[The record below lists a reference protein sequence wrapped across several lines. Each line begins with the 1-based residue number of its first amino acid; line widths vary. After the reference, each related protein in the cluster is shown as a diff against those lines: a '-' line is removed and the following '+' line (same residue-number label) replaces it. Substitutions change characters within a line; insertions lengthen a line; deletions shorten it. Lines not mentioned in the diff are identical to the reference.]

1 MTDTADWELV
11 ELRRENKPD
20 VAFEGRLL
28 AFADS
33 KDEAEANP
41 RKSAAR
47 WTELSV
53 YELRDGSWVAVTEAI
68 SDKPGE
74 VDFGTAIKLAAG
86 DIRGAMEFFGWT
98 WLAKKL
104 AVDAGW
110 DVVRRMDSPAWD
122 VSSLFGGQP

>member
-1 MTDTADWELV
+1 MTKEMDWELV
-11 ELRRENKPD
+11 ELRRQDKPD
-20 VAFEGRLL
+20 VAFEGRML
-28 AFADS
+28 AFADN

-53 YELRDGSWVAVTEAI
+53 YELRDGSWAAVSEAI

-74 VDFGTAIKLAAG
+74 VDFGQAIRLKAG
-86 DIRGAMEFFGWT
+86 DMTGAMEFFGWT

-104 AVDAGW
+104 AAVAGW
-110 DVVRRMDSPAWD
+110 DMVERLDKPPSAE
-122 VSSLFGGQP
+122 